1 MLKPLEAAVRDH
13 DHIYATVSSGDDTF
27 HHAADVLQILGT
39 GVNSSGS
46 IAPVSAPVAS
56 AQRDAMRRAFSQTD
70 RKPQDVDFLELHATG
85 RIALKSIQRSS
96 SPYIFPGTASGDP
109 TEANWVG
116 AEFKRDDELLM
127 GSVKGNVGCAYPLL
141 LYRICRSSNSQ
152 PPRNYSLPRISL
164 QGLRHLRNRADSAER

>member
-1 MLKPLEAAVRDH
+1 MSALNFNGWDCRFGRGEGVVAIVLKPLEAAVRDH

-56 AQRDAMRRAFSQTD
+56 AQKDAMRRAFSQTD

-85 RIALKSIQRSS
+85 RIGLQVNSAQRF
-96 SPYIFPGTASGDP
+96 ILHIL
-109 TEANWVG
+109 
-116 AEFKRDDELLM
+116 RDCFRRSH
-127 GSVKGNVGCAYPLL
+127 GS
-141 LYRICRSSNSQ
+141 
-152 PPRNYSLPRISL
+152 
-164 QGLRHLRNRADSAER
+164 